1 MRPKT
6 RTGDNWTRLDRTLVN
21 ILYLSLCLTLR
32 MKARTENGWTRLDR
46 ISVNI
51 P

>member
-1 MRPKT
+1 
-6 RTGDNWTRLDRTLVN
+6 
-21 ILYLSLCLTLR
+21 

-51 P
+51 LQLSLCLTLMLKARAEDGWTRLDRTSVNIL